1 MECAG
6 TPCSGLTSV
15 QKADATHAHTNV
27 YISTKAYLDTFLVSW
42 FWPILAP
49 KTLSVCLE
57 SFAMVEN

>member
-6 TPCSGLTSV
+6 TPCSGLTSI
-15 QKADATHAHTNV
+15 QKADATHANV
-27 YISTKAYLDTFLVSW
+27 YISTKAYLDSFLVSSMW
-42 FWPILAP
+42 FWPFLAP